1 MEYNGKIP
9 ITIVTG
15 CLGSGKTT
23 FIQHT
28 LKNIV
33 KDEDIAIIVN
43 EYGKVGLD
51 HHLIKNVEEKTVLLS
66 GGCICCNSREDLEA
80 ELKDLLFSYEKG
92 EVHFDRVLIET
103 TGLAD
108 PAPILFTVL
117 NNEMLEKRYVIESV
131 ITTVDCVNSELHF
144 KNNPEIMKQVALADK
159 IILTK
164 NDIATE
170 EEIEQTIQRIR
181 NVNPSVKLLLNEL
194 IDETIFKENYVK
206 DKAFI
211 NVPSIRPKHND
222 SNKIQSISFTFSKP
236 LDWIA
241 FGLWLSM
248 LLHSNGEQVL
258 RVKGILDVGE
268 EGPIIL
274 NGVQHIIHPPQH
286 LKEWP
291 SSEIQSNLIFIT
303 RDLDN
308 SLIAKSLEAFQ
319 EFLGTKVQM
328 LEYSAL

>member
-1 MEYNGKIP
+1 MEYNGRIP

-131 ITTVDCVNSELHF
+131 ITTVDCVNSALHF
-144 KNNPEIMKQVALADK
+144 KNNPEILKQVALADK

-206 DKAFI
+206 DKALI
-211 NVPSIRPKHND
+211 NVPTIRQKHND
-222 SNKIQSISFTFSKP
+222 SNKIQSISFTFTKP

-248 LLHSNGEQVL
+248 LLHSNGEQIL

-286 LKEWP
+286 LEKWP

-303 RDLDN
+303 RDLDT